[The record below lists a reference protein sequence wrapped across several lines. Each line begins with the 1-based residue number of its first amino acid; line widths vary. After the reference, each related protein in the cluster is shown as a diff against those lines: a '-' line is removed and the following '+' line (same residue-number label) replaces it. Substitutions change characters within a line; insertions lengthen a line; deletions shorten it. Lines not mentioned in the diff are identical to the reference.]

1 MSEPVHSLDEIKS
14 TVSDAA
20 RHYGVKRV
28 ALFGSYARG
37 DATNKSDIDLC
48 IEPGEIRSLIG
59 LSGFRIE
66 IVERLQTDVD
76 IVTSDCLD
84 KKFLQRIQRE
94 EVLLYGIRNN
104 MMEYP
109 GRQSRACAM

>member
-1 MSEPVHSLDEIKS
+1 MSERVHTLDEIKS
-14 TVSDAA
+14 TVSDLAKY
-20 RHYGVKRV
+20 YGVKRV

-37 DATNKSDIDLC
+37 DATDKSDIDLC
-48 IEPGEIRSLIG
+48 IDPGEIRSLIG
-59 LSGFRIE
+59 LSGFRID

-94 EVLLYGIRNN
+94 EVLLYGI
-104 MMEYP
+104 
-109 GRQSRACAM
+109 S